1 MINKSMFFAD
11 AKIKEYRDMRLD
23 DILREHLLFKGTFD
37 FDGTPCNMEVRAKDL
52 VSSGLFLYN
61 LKANA
66 TNKQAVIY
74 YCEREAQRRCIMSK
88 GYIAVPSEI
97 WNECNNINKDVANRK
112 QDDNY
117 DRT

>member
-1 MINKSMFFAD
+1 
-11 AKIKEYRDMRLD
+11 
-23 DILREHLLFKGTFD
+23 
-37 FDGTPCNMEVRAKDL
+37 
-52 VSSGLFLYN
+52 
-61 LKANA
+61 
-66 TNKQAVIY
+66 
-74 YCEREAQRRCIMSK
+74 MSK